1 MTTLTSDGLLSLRQ
15 QDLSEITLFHIISGI
30 DDEIHDEVAPRC
42 GTGTTLSGYTEW
54 SSEQEPRL
62 SLGWD
67 WQLRAGAAS
76 PKVVRL
82 GLPRTNV
89 LVLSQ
94 EQAPLPWDESL
105 QVLATFIDA
114 MDWNTS
120 AFKAVCERYA
130 T

>member
-1 MTTLTSDGLLSLRQ
+1 MSTITSDGLLRLRQ
-15 QDLSEITLFHIISGI
+15 QDLSEITLFHLISGI
-30 DDEIHDEVAPRC
+30 DDEIHDDAAPRC
-42 GTGTTLSGYTEW
+42 GASTTLSGYTEW

-67 WQLRAGAAS
+67 WQLGTGSAS

-89 LVLSQ
+89 LVLGQ
-94 EQAPLPWDESL
+94 ERAPLPWDESL

-114 MDWNTS
+114 MDWNTP
-120 AFKAVCERYA
+120 AFRAVCERYA
-130 T
+130 S